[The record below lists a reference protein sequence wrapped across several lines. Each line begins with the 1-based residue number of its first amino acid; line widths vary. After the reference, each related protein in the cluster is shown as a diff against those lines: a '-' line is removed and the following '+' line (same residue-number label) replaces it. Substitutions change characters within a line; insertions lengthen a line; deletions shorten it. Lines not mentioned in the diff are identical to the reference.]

1 MKSPSITLRRSLDVT
16 LSDTFRRI
24 NDLSGKDGQS
34 LKDEYKEW
42 IDAMNDGETQ
52 PHVLYMNQI

>member
-16 LSDTFRRI
+16 INDTVRRI
-24 NDLSGKDGQS
+24 NFLSGKDGQS

-42 IDAMNDGETQ
+42 IVAMNDGENQ